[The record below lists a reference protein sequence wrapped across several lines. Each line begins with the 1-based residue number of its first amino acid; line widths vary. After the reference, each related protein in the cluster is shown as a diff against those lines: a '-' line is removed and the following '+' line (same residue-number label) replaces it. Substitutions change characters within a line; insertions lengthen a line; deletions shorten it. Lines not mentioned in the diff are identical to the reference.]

1 MKLTLIGE
9 EISFHEMLQAY
20 TAIKQQRPDQKP
32 GTQIRARVGQKTF
45 DVVHN
50 SDQSFTVEAFL
61 RDGAGRGPNAGRLP
75 EEPAEDDHTR
85 RAALATGSVP
95 QAGRRGPLRRHGTGA
110 GQRDRGGRA
119 PARRPRALG
128 RPPDQSSPRIFV

>member
-50 SDQSFTVEAFL
+50 SDQSFTVEEVNSASS
-61 RDGAGRGPNAGRLP
+61 DNQ
-75 EEPAEDDHTR
+75 
-85 RAALATGSVP
+85 ALQGNFS
-95 QAGRRGPLRRHGTGA
+95 
-110 GQRDRGGRA
+110 
-119 PARRPRALG
+119 
-128 RPPDQSSPRIFV
+128 